1 MICKKVIY
9 LKRQSND
16 ETIYLNKVMDLS
28 KKTIVNHDVT
38 KGVYALFIEKLKNS
52 PEKAII
58 TDDLLN
64 ETISYKQLYN
74 LVRDTEIKLLNE
86 GIGRNSIIG
95 VNLERS
101 YKVVAAVLA
110 ICKIGAI
117 MVPLDKSYPES
128 YISYIAKDCNTECV
142 ISESRSYISEN
153 VKHIIP
159 SSIKNLKTDFFEVER
174 EEIFIENYEESDEKI
189 NDVRF
194 IYYTSGSTGKPKSIC
209 HTEKQILYEFYWRIK
224 GLPINE
230 TDIIGQRSP
239 INFVLSLIDMLHG
252 ILCGVEI
259 VILPTNI
266 LIDPEILSQ
275 KIEYYK
281 ISWMIMPASI
291 VSLISLLESEK
302 IKRLD
307 TLKTIITGGELLKKS
322 TFKLFHSKFPH
333 IKIIDFYGCTEVLSI
348 LYKNITDEEDF
359 NRDFKKV
366 DNLSVYILDE
376 NNNILPFGEKGEICV
391 SGIATENAKYYSC
404 GSVDS
409 KKFFD
414 WKNPYTGKTERVYK
428 TGDLGYLTEKGEYH
442 ILGRAD
448 FSMKINARFV
458 NLKGVEFAISEM
470 PEIRDVAV
478 LPISVSRYRNK
489 VPVAAVV
496 KNINDLNKFDIIN
509 FLKAQFPEYMIPKH
523 FCFLDELPRL
533 PNGKTDYK
541 TIEKICTDK
550 KDDSVIS
557 DSALSILNEFLGYTL
572 TPDSF
577 DKEFSALGLDSITGT
592 KFIFEISNKLGVSI
606 SPAEIYNYP
615 TVNKFLDYLNSLNS
629 DFINPTDNKNYC
641 SSNNDI
647 AVVGMSGIFPDAE
660 NIDQFW
666 SNLCDGKD
674 SIREIP
680 CDRWKTHNSNHPECK
695 WGGFL
700 DSIDLFDADFFGI
713 SDQEAMFM
721 NPQQRLCLREAYKA
735 LKNANYDFKNDT
747 KNVGV
752 FIGASESNYKEFPCD
767 KINLNSGTVLGN
779 DNSIIAAGIS
789 YFNDFSGPSLVV
801 NTACSSSLVAVHL
814 ACQSLILHECD
825 IAVVGGVN
833 IISNLDFYKKTN
845 ALGVFSSTGKC
856 KTFDNDA
863 DGFVPGEGVAFLV
876 LKRIED
882 VSVNEGS
889 YAVIKGSA
897 VNQDGRTNGITAP
910 NGNSQAS
917 LQTKLYEKTG
927 INPKDISYIE
937 THGTG
942 TKLGDVVELE
952 SLEKVF
958 NRFNVPLKH
967 KCEIGSVKTNIG
979 HLIACSGI
987 AGLIKAILCVHKRK
1001 LVSSLNFNTPNKL
1014 FNWQESHLNVT
1025 TQTKPWD
1032 KSTLIAAVSSYGI
1045 GGTNAF
1051 CIIEESPYKRSND
1064 IAYNQQDFKE
1074 KHYSYG
1080 PSQEYSNMDIGI
1092 DQIMIDN
1099 FSGYSINNENTLIE
1113 NGIESLKLIDFK
1125 NYLFNINIVISP
1137 EELMNLK
1144 VRDLK
1149 NIISSKL
1156 EEISQNS
1163 SKNNKSSND
1172 LKTLSD
1178 DELTSFLD
1186 KFS

>member
-1 MICKKVIY
+1 MIN
-9 LKRQSND
+9 LNNQSNND
-16 ETIYLNKVMDLS
+16 LNKLIDLS
-28 KKTIVNHDVT
+28 RESVVNYDVT
-38 KGVYALFIEKLKNS
+38 KGIYSLFIERLKNN
-52 PEKAII
+52 PEKEII
-58 TDDLLN
+58 IDDLLN
-64 ETISYKQLYN
+64 STVSYKQLYN
-74 LVRDTEIKLLNE
+74 LIRDIEIKLLNQNV
-86 GIGRNSIIG
+86 GRNSIVG

-101 YKVVAAVLA
+101 YKVVAAILA
-110 ICKIGAI
+110 ICKIGATI
-117 MVPLDKSYPES
+117 VPLDKFYPEN
-128 YISYIAKDCNTECV
+128 YVSYIAEDCNIECV
-142 ISESRSYISEN
+142 IAENASCANEN
-153 VKHIIP
+153 VKRVTP
-159 SSIKNLKTDFFEVER
+159 SNIESLKIDFFEAER
-174 EEIFIENYEESDEKI
+174 EEIFNKNYEELDERI
-189 NDVRF
+189 NDMRF

-224 GLPINE
+224 GLPIKE

-252 ILCGVEI
+252 VLCGVKI

-266 LIDPEILSQ
+266 LVDPEILSQ
-275 KIEYYK
+275 KIEDYR
-281 ISWMIMPASI
+281 ISWMMMPASI
-291 VSLISLLESEK
+291 VSLISLLENEK

-307 TLKTIITGGELLKKS
+307 TLKTIVTGGEVLRES
-322 TFKLFHSKFPH
+322 TFKVFHNKFPH
-333 IKIIDFYGCTEVLSI
+333 VKIIDFYGCTEVLSM
-348 LYKNITDEEDF
+348 LYKNIINEEDF
-359 NRDFKKV
+359 NRGFKKV
-366 DNLSVYILDE
+366 DNLSIYILDE

-404 GSVDS
+404 KSVDS

-414 WKNPYTGKTERVYK
+414 WENPYTGKTQRVYK
-428 TGDLGYLTEKGEYH
+428 TGDLGFLTANGEYH

-458 NLKGVEFAISEM
+458 NLKGIEFAIGEM

-478 LPISVSRYRNK
+478 LPVAVSRYQNK

-496 KNINDLNKFDIIN
+496 KNDNDLNKFDIIN
-509 FLKAQFPEYMIPKH
+509 FLKAQFPEYMIPKY
-523 FCFLDELPRL
+523 FYFLDELPRL

-541 TIEKICTDK
+541 TIEKICMDDK
-550 KDDSVIS
+550 KCNFAISNSV
-557 DSALSILNEFLGYTL
+557 LNILNEFLGYNL
-572 TPDSF
+572 TSENF
-577 DKEFSALGLDSITGT
+577 DKEFSALGLDSITST
-592 KFIFEISNKLGVSI
+592 KFIFELSNKLGFSI

-615 TVNKFLDYLNSLNS
+615 TVNKFLDYLSSLNS
-629 DFINPTDNKNYC
+629 DFISPTNSKNNC
-641 SSNNDI
+641 GNSSDI

-666 SNLCDGKD
+666 FNLCSSKD
-674 SIREIP
+674 SIRKIP
-680 CDRWKTHNSNHPECK
+680 YSRWKTNNIDDLKCK

-700 DSIDLFDADFFGI
+700 SNINLFDAGFFGI
-713 SDQEAMFM
+713 SDQEARFM
-721 NPQQRLCLREAYKA
+721 SPQQRLCLRESYKA
-735 LKNANYDFKNDT
+735 LKNANYDFKKGT

-752 FIGASESNYKEFPCD
+752 FIGASESNYKEHLSD
-767 KINLNSGTVLGN
+767 KINLNSSTVLGN
-779 DNSIIAAGIS
+779 DSSIIAARIS

-814 ACQSLILHECD
+814 ACQSLMLHECD
-825 IAVVGGVN
+825 VAVVGGVN
-833 IISNLDFYKKTN
+833 IINNLDFYTKTN
-845 ALGVFSSTGKC
+845 ALGVLSNAGKC

-882 VSVNEGS
+882 VPANEGA

-897 VNQDGRTNGITAP
+897 INQDGRTNGITAP

-927 INPKDISYIE
+927 INPEEISYIE
-937 THGTG
+937 VHGTG

-958 NRFNVPLKH
+958 SKFNVPFEH

-1025 TQTKPWD
+1025 TKIKPWD
-1032 KSTLIAAVSSYGI
+1032 KPNLIAAVSSYGI

-1051 CIIEESPYKRSND
+1051 CIIEESPYKRSEEFVYD
-1064 IAYNQQDFKE
+1064 QQDFKE
-1074 KHYSYG
+1074 KSYLNET
-1080 PSQEYSNMDIGI
+1080 SQEYSIMDVSI
-1092 DQIMIDN
+1092 DQVMAEN
-1099 FSGYSINNENTLIE
+1099 FGDYTINSKNTLIE
-1113 NGIESLKLIDFK
+1113 NGVESLKLIDFK
-1125 NYLFNINIVISP
+1125 NYLSNVNVAISL
-1137 EELMNLK
+1137 EDLMNLK
-1144 VRDLK
+1144 VIDLK
-1149 NIISSKL
+1149 NIIGSKL
-1156 EEISQNS
+1156 KEA
-1163 SKNNKSSND
+1163 SKNNSENNESSSD
-1172 LKTLSD
+1172 LKTFSD
-1178 DELTSFLD
+1178 SELTSFLD